1 VGDHDGVMRAAV
13 FLDRDGL
20 LIASHEEDGVP
31 RPPADPADVRLL
43 PGVREACERLRA
55 AGYLLVVATNQP
67 DVARGTQSRTRVEQI
82 NERLRA
88 QLPLDDIVVC
98 YHDDADGC
106 ACRKPKPGL
115 LLEAATRWRID
126 LGRSFMVG
134 DRWRDVEAGAAAGC
148 RTVLVDGPQE
158 GVDCGPDY
166 TADSLG
172 TAAEWILAQSRVLE
186 ETLS

>member
-1 VGDHDGVMRAAV
+1 MMRAAV
-13 FLDRDGL
+13 FLDRDGVL
-20 LIASHEEDGVP
+20 NVAHEENGVP
-31 RPPADPADVRLL
+31 RPPADATDVRLL
-43 PGVREACERLRA
+43 PGAREGCKRLRA

-82 NERLRA
+82 NETLRA

-106 ACRKPKPGL
+106 TCRKPKPGL

-134 DRWRDVEAGAAAGC
+134 DRWRDIEAGAAAGC
-148 RTVLVDGPQE
+148 RTVLVAGSRE
-158 GVDCGPDY
+158 GVDCTPDY
-166 TADSLG
+166 TAESLG
-172 TAAEWILAQSRVLE
+172 TAAEWILTQSREPVEAL
-186 ETLS
+186 